1 MRPNKKIDKVWSP
14 SVLSKEL
21 LVILLGQLPGNM
33 VASGWLLGP
42 GQRFDGGQSGG
53 RAGVEPTL

>member
-1 MRPNKKIDKVWSP
+1 M
-14 SVLSKEL
+14 
-21 LVILLGQLPGNM
+21 ILLGQLPGSM

-53 RAGVEPTL
+53 LAGIEPAL

>member
-14 SVLSKEL
+14 IVLSKEL
-21 LVILLGQLPGNM
+21 LVILLGQLPGSM

-42 GQRFDGGQSGG
+42 GQRFDGGQRGG
-53 RAGVEPTL
+53 RAEVEPTL